1 MAACCPTKQRSAK
14 CVMTVG
20 YGDLSRL
27 PRRTEPWM
35 AIKNH
40 DFISKIDLV
49 MPLDKFLTMPSE
61 IILDRPRPV
70 YYRLTESSLEQ
81 LLNKESLFNFL
92 QKGEAT
98 LFSQRHASATH
109 TQFNVNKGTTI
120 FIFHVKQLLTVASG
134 ILTMH
139 MDESTFE
146 RSGLFDNI
154 GLVKGQRMRIITLD
168 LNSARRYCNGE
179 THKHLKQYTCAY
191 KSITKKQLSWLLCDE
206 TGSTNLA
213 LDLGNDVNVLEC
225 TAELKM
231 HQGTTCNPP
240 MLDIGRLSFMDTGR
254 LDTQEIGL
262 CVYEW
267 LSLLKLGSPRVQY
280 GDDVDTFLS
289 RYRVASKD
297 REQVRICRISWV
309 GLIGTTWFQ
318 NLVRDVMTA
327 NATEGWLS
335 FSSNSFYD
343 VSLSGTGSEL
353 VMLRPSTK
361 EDQYLMWRLQ
371 GFV

>member
-1 MAACCPTKQRSAK
+1 MMAACCPTKQQSAK

-35 AIKNH
+35 AFKNH

-49 MPLDKFLTMPSE
+49 MPLEKFLTMPSE

-70 YYRLTESSLEQ
+70 YYRLAESSLEQ

-98 LFSQRHASATH
+98 LFSQSHVSATH
-109 TQFNVNKGTTI
+109 IQFNVNKGTTM
-120 FIFHVKQLLTVASG
+120 FISHVNQLLTAASG

-146 RSGLFDNI
+146 RSGLSDNI
-154 GLVKGQRMRIITLD
+154 GLVKGRRMRIVTLD
-168 LNSARRYCNGE
+168 LNSARRY
-179 THKHLKQYTCAY
+179 
-191 KSITKKQLSWLLCDE
+191 S
-206 TGSTNLA
+206 NLA
-213 LDLGNDVNVLEC
+213 LELGNDVNVLEY
-225 TAELKM
+225 TAELEM

-240 MLDIGRLSFMDTGR
+240 IFDIGPLSFMDTGR
-254 LDTQEIGL
+254 LDMQEIGL

-267 LSLLKLGSPRVQY
+267 LSLLRLESPRVQY

-289 RYRVASKD
+289 RYRVASRD
-297 REQVRICRISWV
+297 REQVRVCRISWV

-318 NLVRDVMTA
+318 NLVRDVMTV

-343 VSLSGTGSEL
+343 VSLSGIGSEL

-361 EDQYLMWRLQ
+361 EDQYLTWRLK
-371 GFV
+371 GFI

>member
-1 MAACCPTKQRSAK
+1 
-14 CVMTVG
+14 MTVG

-49 MPLDKFLTMPSE
+49 MPLEKFLTMPSE

-70 YYRLTESSLEQ
+70 YYRLAESSLEQ
-81 LLNKESLFNFL
+81 LLNKESLFNIL

-98 LFSQRHASATH
+98 LFSQRHVSATH
-109 TQFNVNKGTTI
+109 IQFNVNK
-120 FIFHVKQLLTVASG
+120 G

-139 MDESTFE
+139 MDGSTFE
-146 RSGLFDNI
+146 RSGLSDNV
-154 GLVKGQRMRIITLD
+154 GLVKGQRLKIVTLD

-179 THKHLKQYTCAY
+179 THKHLEHYTCTHE
-191 KSITKKQLSWLLCDE
+191 SITKKQLSWLLCDE
-206 TGSTNLA
+206 TGFTNLA
-213 LDLGNDVNVLEC
+213 LDLGNDVNALEC
-225 TAELKM
+225 TAELEM

-240 MLDIGRLSFMDTGR
+240 ILDIGPSSFMDTGR
-254 LDTQEIGL
+254 LDMQEIGL

-267 LSLLKLGSPRVQY
+267 LSLLKLESPRVQY
-280 GDDVDTFLS
+280 GDNVDTFLS
-289 RYRVASKD
+289 RYRVASRD
-297 REQVRICRISWV
+297 RKQVSICRISWV

-318 NLVRDVMTA
+318 NLVRDVMTV

-335 FSSNSFYD
+335 FSSNSFCD
-343 VSLSGTGSEL
+343 VSLSGIGSEL
-353 VMLRPSTK
+353 VMLRASTK
-361 EDQYLMWRLQ
+361 EDQYLTWRLI

>member
-1 MAACCPTKQRSAK
+1 
-14 CVMTVG
+14 MTVG

-109 TQFNVNKGTTI
+109 TQFNVNK
-120 FIFHVKQLLTVASG
+120 G

>member
-1 MAACCPTKQRSAK
+1 MAACCPTKQQSAK

-35 AIKNH
+35 AFKNH

-49 MPLDKFLTMPSE
+49 MPLEKFLTMPSE

-70 YYRLTESSLEQ
+70 YYRLAESSLEQ

-98 LFSQRHASATH
+98 LFSQSHVSATH
-109 TQFNVNKGTTI
+109 IQFNVNK
-120 FIFHVKQLLTVASG
+120 G

-146 RSGLFDNI
+146 RSGLSDNI
-154 GLVKGQRMRIITLD
+154 GLVKGRRMRIVTLD

-179 THKHLKQYTCAY
+179 THKHLEQYTCAY

-213 LDLGNDVNVLEC
+213 LELGNDVNVLEY
-225 TAELKM
+225 TAELEM

-240 MLDIGRLSFMDTGR
+240 IFDIGPLSFMDTGR
-254 LDTQEIGL
+254 LDMQEIGL

-267 LSLLKLGSPRVQY
+267 LSLLRLESPRVQY

-289 RYRVASKD
+289 RYRVASRD
-297 REQVRICRISWV
+297 REQVRVCRISWV

-318 NLVRDVMTA
+318 NLVRDVMTV

-343 VSLSGTGSEL
+343 VSLSGIGSEL

-361 EDQYLMWRLQ
+361 EDQYLTWRLK
-371 GFV
+371 GFI

>member
-1 MAACCPTKQRSAK
+1 
-14 CVMTVG
+14 MTVG

-70 YYRLTESSLEQ
+70 YYRLAESSLEQ

-98 LFSQRHASATH
+98 LFSQRHVSATH
-109 TQFNVNKGTTI
+109 IQFNVNK
-120 FIFHVKQLLTVASG
+120 G

-146 RSGLFDNI
+146 RSGLSDSI
-154 GLVKGQRMRIITLD
+154 GLVKGQRMRIVTLD

-179 THKHLKQYTCAY
+179 THKHLEQYTCAC

-254 LDTQEIGL
+254 LDMQEIGL

-267 LSLLKLGSPRVQY
+267 LSLLKLDSPRVQY

-289 RYRVASKD
+289 RYRVASRD

-309 GLIGTTWFQ
+309 GLIGTSWFQ
-318 NLVRDVMTA
+318 NLVRDVMTV

-343 VSLSGTGSEL
+343 ASLSGIGSEL

>member
-1 MAACCPTKQRSAK
+1 
-14 CVMTVG
+14 MTVG

-49 MPLDKFLTMPSE
+49 MPLDKFLTMPPE

-70 YYRLTESSLEQ
+70 YYRLAESSLEQ

-98 LFSQRHASATH
+98 LFSQRHVSATH
-109 TQFNVNKGTTI
+109 IQFNVNK
-120 FIFHVKQLLTVASG
+120 G

-146 RSGLFDNI
+146 RSGLSDNI
-154 GLVKGQRMRIITLD
+154 GLVKGQRMR
-168 LNSARRYCNGE
+168 
-179 THKHLKQYTCAY
+179 
-191 KSITKKQLSWLLCDE
+191 
-206 TGSTNLA
+206 TNLA

-254 LDTQEIGL
+254 LDMQEIGL

-267 LSLLKLGSPRVQY
+267 LSLLKLDSPRVQY

-289 RYRVASKD
+289 RYRVASRD

-309 GLIGTTWFQ
+309 GLIGTSWFQ
-318 NLVRDVMTA
+318 NLVRDVMTV

-343 VSLSGTGSEL
+343 ASLSGIGSEL

>member
-1 MAACCPTKQRSAK
+1 MAACCPTKQRSAAK
-14 CVMTVG
+14 CVMTVE
-20 YGDLSRL
+20 YGHLSRL

-40 DFISKIDLV
+40 NFISKIDLV
-49 MPLDKFLTMPSE
+49 MPLEKFLTMPSE
-61 IILDRPRPV
+61 IILDRPRPF
-70 YYRLTESSLEQ
+70 YYRLAESSLEQ

-98 LFSQRHASATH
+98 LLSQRHVSATH
-109 TQFNVNKGTTI
+109 IQFNVNK
-120 FIFHVKQLLTVASG
+120 G

-146 RSGLFDNI
+146 RSGLSDNI
-154 GLVKGQRMRIITLD
+154 GLVKGQRMRIVTLD
-168 LNSARRYCNGE
+168 LSSARRYCNGE
-179 THKHLKQYTCAY
+179 THKHLDQYPCAY
-191 KSITKKQLSWLLCDE
+191 KTITKKQLSWLLCDE

-213 LDLGNDVNVLEC
+213 LDLGDDVNVLEC
-225 TAELKM
+225 TAELEM
-231 HQGTTCNPP
+231 HQGTTWNPP
-240 MLDIGRLSFMDTGR
+240 ILDIGPLSFMDTGR
-254 LDTQEIGL
+254 LDMQEIGL

-267 LSLLKLGSPRVQY
+267 LSLLKMESPRVQY
-280 GDDVDTFLS
+280 GDNVDTFLS
-289 RYRVASKD
+289 RYRVASRD

-335 FSSNSFYD
+335 FGSNSFHD
-343 VSLSGTGSEL
+343 VSLSGIGSEL

-361 EDQYLMWRLQ
+361 EDQYLTWRLK